1 MANERNSDLPDIS
14 GIFDIDDSRIP
25 TQIINKPPQQKK
37 TGKQTES
44 ILIPDKNKKKQPS
57 FGRNST
63 SGARPA
69 SRPAEKNQDTTSRM
83 IRKKQNEKLHILR
96 NRMILGAAGVFL
108 LAVIVVA
115 IAVLHSIK
123 NRPAVVT
130 APVERGNFSDTYEAN
145 AIIYTEMTQQEEART
160 YAVFVDNRY
169 DRDSSPLKTGLPAE
183 VRISEDVTVTGRLAY
198 IRQNEE
204 TDSAIVSLLMS
215 LLPGT
220 DFEPS
225 GNTVIMIHLDDAD
238 AAPENTAVKV
248 DITINEQDGV
258 LLVPVSAVQ
267 DKNGEPYVWVY
278 KSFGKKLVKT
288 PVTLGPEADGKVVI
302 VSGLSFGTPIVI
314 EGITETLADGM
325 KVNAQEQAGE
335 TQAQ

>member
-1 MANERNSDLPDIS
+1 MANERSSDLPDIT
-14 GIFDIDDSRIP
+14 GICDIDDSRIP
-25 TQIINKPPQQKK
+25 TQIISKPPEPKK
-37 TGKQTES
+37 TGKQAES
-44 ILIPDKNKKKQPS
+44 ILIPDKNKKRQTS
-57 FGRNST
+57 FGRNPAA
-63 SGARPA
+63 GAGRVT
-69 SRPAEKNQDTTSRM
+69 SRPAERKTESSTRKQKIEPMQILRSRM
-83 IRKKQNEKLHILR
+83 LLVV
-96 NRMILGAAGVFL
+96 AGVVL
-108 LAVIVVA
+108 LALLIAV

-123 NRPAVVT
+123 NRPVVVT

-145 AIIYTEMTQQEEART
+145 AIIYTETTQQEEART

-169 DRDSSPLKTGLPAE
+169 DRESSPLKTGQPAE
-183 VRISEDVTVTGRLAY
+183 IRISDDVTVTGRLAY

-238 AAPENTAVKV
+238 AAPENAAVKV
-248 DITINEQDGV
+248 SITVNEQDGV

-267 DKNGEPYVWVY
+267 DKTGEPYVWAY

-288 PVTLGPEADGKVVI
+288 PVTLGPEADGKVV
-302 VSGLSFGTPIVI
+302 VTSGLSSGTPIVI
-314 EGITETLADGM
+314 EGITEDLADGM